1 MKKRLSR
8 RGGWENQFGLSDS
21 GKKQVN
27 RKFAKKKILKEV
39 SGDFD
44 FNRCVV
50 SQNIKLGN
58 RDVL

>member
-1 MKKRLSR
+1 MKKRLS

-44 FNRCVV
+44 LTDASFL
-50 SQNIKLGN
+50 KT
-58 RDVL
+58 